1 MPFLFSDLR
10 RVSSFALIL
19 KIRPDG
25 LLKSSFLSLC
35 GPGPCSLCLIL
46 ISGPLTGPRSLSRGI
61 SLWIVHA
68 PHMGSRECLVSRPLI
83 YIYRLP
89 TFCPSGL
96 FPTTTSAFSFLILIF
111 IYTVEVY
118 YLLTYLP
125 HDSTCIQ
132 NPHQNQFSPF
142 CSES

>member
-1 MPFLFSDLR
+1 MPFLSSDLR

-68 PHMGSRECLVSRPLI
+68 PPHGLKRMSCQQAFDLYLSIAHVLPIGPISHDDFCFFFPYSYF
-83 YIYRLP
+83 YIY
-89 TFCPSGL
+89 C
-96 FPTTTSAFSFLILIF
+96 
-111 IYTVEVY
+111 
-118 YLLTYLP
+118 
-125 HDSTCIQ
+125 
-132 NPHQNQFSPF
+132 
-142 CSES
+142 